1 MLEAGKGM
9 LKKIEKLPPTVRNCF
24 YSILNEV
31 ENYEGASIDK
41 LSAWMYNEKDG
52 DDSKDLDDQDFLP
65 KGGYG
70 NFISKAA
77 SGLKIKLNTKKKK

>member
-1 MLEAGKGM
+1 MSMLDAGKGM
-9 LKKIEKLPPTVRNCF
+9 LKKIEKLPATVRNCF

-41 LSAWMYNEKDG
+41 LSAWMYSEEDG
-52 DDSKDLDDQDFLP
+52 DDVKDLDEQDFLP

-70 NFISKAA
+70 NLISKAA
-77 SGLKIKLNTKKKK
+77 